1 MKLVINIILTLL
13 ILFLGYLLYN
23 SIKEPI
29 AFKAQKDARSTAV
42 KNRLMN
48 IRTSQELYRDI
59 TGEFAKT
66 FDTLKYVLVND
77 SFTIENIQADPKF
90 PNDPDKFITEVT
102 YKNALDSINK
112 LDINLDSLRYVPY
125 ADSGTEFM
133 IESDTLTYQ
142 KTIVNVLQ
150 VSTRWK
156 DFMGP
161 YGIEKFAKYDN
172 SYKPNAIFKF
182 GDMSKPNLGG
192 NWER

>member
-1 MKLVINIILTLL
+1 MRLVINILLTLL

-29 AFKAQKDARSTAV
+29 AFKAEKDNRSDAV
-42 KNRLMN
+42 KNRLMD

-59 TGEFAKT
+59 TGEFAPS
-66 FDTLKYVLVND
+66 FDTLKEVLVRD
-77 SFTIENIQADPKF
+77 SFKLENIQADPEF
-90 PNDPDKFITEVT
+90 PDDPDKFITEVT
-102 YKNALDSINK
+102 YLSALDSINK
-112 LDINLDSLRYVPY
+112 LQINLDSLRFVPF
-125 ADSGTEFM
+125 AKAGTEFN
-133 IESDTLTYQ
+133 IEADTLTYQ

-156 DFMGP
+156 DFMGEF
-161 YGIEKFAKYDN
+161 GSEKFAKYDN
-172 SYKPNAIFKF
+172 SYKPNSLFKF